1 MLQLFWTSCTTTELH
16 SPVIVLMP
24 VYGGSAAQGFLG
36 VFWGQRSCDLLFST
50 LMANQGELASQEENV
65 PGCSI
70 TCMVHAAQL
79 SRQKKTA
86 LICTW
91 AVLSLYIHLILD
103 RQLFPRLGLIFC
115 SEALGTRLGMV
126 VQESFQVWT
135 WNTFCVRI
143 FAS

>member
-16 SPVIVLMP
+16 LPIVVLMP
-24 VYGGSAAQGFLG
+24 VYGGNAARGFLG

-50 LMANQGELASQEENV
+50 LMANQRKLASQEENF

-70 TCMVHAAQL
+70 TYMVHAAQL
-79 SRQKKTA
+79 SGQNKTA

-103 RQLFPRLGLIFC
+103 RQLFPRFGLIFYN
-115 SEALGTRLGMV
+115 ETLVTRLGMA
-126 VQESFQVWT
+126 VQESFQGWT
-135 WNTFCVRI
+135 LNTFCVRI